1 MPNRL
6 LNSRLHISNSIRMLT
21 PLEEVV
27 FIHIILSCDDFG
39 RFYADPDIL
48 RGQLFPG
55 RNISVKQVE
64 DSLAKLEEQDMV
76 IRYSCEGLMYL
87 QLVNWLKYQKPRA
100 KESKYP
106 NPPAHADKVPP
117 EPPESEESE
126 QPEDPQKSTPEF
138 ISIILN
144 DGSLYPVTVAAVE
157 RYEKLYPSVDVR
169 QELRNM
175 VGWSESNPTKRKTKN
190 GIARFITSWLSR
202 KQDSGGTNGIQ
213 PRKPSVVEPKAGEN
227 PFKKFSGGM

>member
-6 LNSRLHISNSIRMLT
+6 LNSRLHISNSIRRLT

-39 RFYADPDIL
+39 RFYADPEIL

-55 RNISVKQVE
+55 RNISVKQIE
-64 DSLAKLEEQDMV
+64 DSLAKLEEEDMV
-76 IRYSCEGLMYL
+76 IRYRCEGLMYL

-106 NPPAHADKVPP
+106 NPPAHQEQAPQEPP
-117 EPPESEESE
+117 EPE
-126 QPEDPQKSTPEF
+126 QPEEPQDTSPEF
-138 ISIILN
+138 ISIMLN
-144 DGSLYPVTVAAVE
+144 DGTLYPVTMAAVE

-175 VGWSESNPTKRKTKN
+175 VGWSESNPTKRKTKG

-202 KQDSGGTNGIQ
+202 KQDSGGTRGFTPQ
-213 PRKPSVVEPKAGEN
+213 KPAVVEPKAGEN
-227 PFKKFSGGM
+227 PFKKYGGGK

>member
-6 LNSRLHISNSIRMLT
+6 LNSRLHISNSIRRLT

-39 RFYADPDIL
+39 RFYADPEIL

-55 RNISVKQVE
+55 RNISVKQIE
-64 DSLAKLEEQDMV
+64 DSLAKLEEEDMV
-76 IRYSCEGLMYL
+76 IRYSSEGLMYL

-106 NPPAHADKVPP
+106 NPPAHREAAPQEPP
-117 EPPESEESE
+117 EPE
-126 QPEDPQKSTPEF
+126 QPEEPQETSPEF
-138 ISIILN
+138 ISIMLN
-144 DGSLYPVTVAAVE
+144 DGTLYSVTMAAVE

-175 VGWSESNPTKRKTKN
+175 VGWSESNPTKRKTKG

-202 KQDSGGTNGIQ
+202 KQDSGGTKGFTPQ
-213 PRKPSVVEPKAGEN
+213 KPAVVEPKAGEN
-227 PFKKFSGGM
+227 PFKKYGGGK

>member
-6 LNSRLHISNSIRMLT
+6 LNSRLHISNSIRRLT

-39 RFYADPDIL
+39 RFYADPEVL

-55 RNISVKQVE
+55 RNISFKQME
-64 DSLAKLEEQDMV
+64 DSLAKLEEENMIV
-76 IRYSCEGLMYL
+76 RYSCEGLMYL

-106 NPPAHADKVPP
+106 APLDCDEMPLP
-117 EPPESEESE
+117 EVASEEEEKEPTQQEES
-126 QPEDPQKSTPEF
+126 SPEF
-138 ISIILN
+138 ISILLN
-144 DGSLYPVTVAAVE
+144 DGTLYPVTIADIE
-157 RYEKLYPSVDVR
+157 RYESLYPSVDVR

-175 VGWSESNPTKRKTKN
+175 VGWSESNPSKRKTKG
-190 GIARFITSWLSR
+190 GITRFINSWLSR
-202 KQDSGGTNGIQ
+202 KQDSGGTRGFTSQ
-213 PRKPSVVEPKAGEN
+213 KPAVVEPKAGEN
-227 PFKKFSGGM
+227 PFKKYGGGK